1 MSSRIRFKKHLPPR
15 TLRIS
20 QRYAEEHYGRK
31 EFHPGIC
38 PSQMRWNALREM
50 LFSIGNISRQ
60 GTNIA
65 EGAKKK
71 VKLRQYRFTL
81 KICFRI
87 AIRSSLRENPDAKSA

>member
-1 MSSRIRFKKHLPPR
+1 MRFKKHLPPR
-15 TLRIS
+15 TLKIS

-38 PSQMRWNALREM
+38 LSQTRWNALREM

-65 EGAKKK
+65 EGANKK
-71 VKLRQYRFTL
+71 VKLRDYRLTL
-81 KICFRI
+81 KTYFRI
-87 AIRSSLRENPDAKSA
+87 AIRRSLRENPDAKSA